1 MKSRQQPELLLIA
14 PAPQPA
20 PTNRKPPKGRLL
32 PLDHPERPRNR
43 GKGDPLAKYLYPSA
57 PRPMS

>member
-43 GKGDPLAKYLYPSA
+43 VKGDLGQYLYPTPA
-57 PRPMS
+57 RPKS

>member
-43 GKGDPLAKYLYPSA
+43 GKPDQGYPTPS
-57 PRPMS
+57 RPKRDEE